1 MVCAESEMFACLLGG
16 VIQSVGVVSLELWS
30 EVWAKSYKVRSLHT
44 NDVKARNECHWPGRE
59 LYRA

>member
-1 MVCAESEMFACLLGG
+1 MSAGG
-16 VIQSVGVVSLELWS
+16 VNQPVGVVSLELWS

-44 NDVKARNECHWPGRE
+44 NDVKARNGCHWPGRE